1 MEVRIKFSA
10 DIYIEGASM
19 QEVKEKFEAMPIF
32 CVEALDRGAEFGEI
46 LLVEDSTT
54 YKDLRHDYDHC
65 FDTGGK

>member
-1 MEVRIKFSA
+1 MK
-10 DIYIEGASM
+10 
-19 QEVKEKFEAMPIF
+19 EVKEKFEAMPIF

-65 FDTGGK
+65 FDTGGE